1 MATSAQTLSLIIK
14 ELIATKPA
22 TEAEAIELLIAKG
35 IKLPK
40 SLVEVKPVK
49 PVSIFASK
57 IAEEFAEV
65 NGIAIPEGFV
75 GTAAKGKISVVDL
88 KKLKDPPKDKKSIS
102 PSAEKFARDNE
113 IDIEGLVGSGTDGK
127 ILLKDV
133 KSLKPE
139 PKPEP
144 EPEPESEDEG
154 PSEICKISPAVAKAI
169 KQYNID
175 EGDLNDIEGTGP
187 NGQILLKDIQEL
199 IELYKEESED

>member
-1 MATSAQTLSLIIK
+1 MAISAQTLSLIIK

-22 TEAEAIELLIAKG
+22 TEAEAIQLLIAKG

-40 SLVEVKPVK
+40 SLVEVKTVK

-65 NGIAIPEGFV
+65 NGIAISEGFV

-144 EPEPESEDEG
+144 EPEPEDEG

-175 EGDLNDIEGTGP
+175 EGDLNDIDGTGP

>member
-1 MATSAQTLSLIIK
+1 MAISAQTLSLIIK

-22 TEAEAIELLIAKG
+22 TEAEAIQLLVAKG

-75 GTAAKGKISVVDL
+75 GSAAKGKISVVDL

-113 IDIEGLVGSGTDGK
+113 IDIEGLIGSGTDGK

-144 EPEPESEDEG
+144 EPEPEDEG
-154 PSEICKISPAVAKAI
+154 PSEICKISPAVAKVI

-175 EGDLNDIEGTGP
+175 EGDLNDIDGTGP